1 MFWKRTKTL
10 SGTLFGYDDITLKLY
25 IEIAKTGDFLKLV
38 KEGEVSPETC
48 LEAWETLIKR
58 QEKETGTNQYNAFFQ
73 LLKGYSILMNDH
85 TTIRA
90 TLIIVALTRH
100 YTVWDEVKE
109 HYEYLNRKG
118 YKIDT
123 SSPEAI
129 MDSVTAG
136 LHKCENL
143 VTKAVMKE
151 KELQRMFEARGEG
164 RSQGFEEVMA
174 HLNFAL
180 GFTVP
185 DTIKLSAYNE
195 YQKILKARERAQE
208 EANKK
213 RNG

>member
-1 MFWKRTKTL
+1 M
-10 SGTLFGYDDITLKLY
+10 
-25 IEIAKTGDFLKLV
+25 
-38 KEGEVSPETC
+38 
-48 LEAWETLIKR
+48 
-58 QEKETGTNQYNAFFQ
+58 
-73 LLKGYSILMNDH
+73 
-85 TTIRA
+85 TIRA
-90 TLIIVALTRH
+90 SLIVVALTSNRIDRI
-100 YTVWDEVKE
+100 VWDEVRDY
-109 HYEYLNRKG
+109 YELLNGEG
-118 YKIDT
+118 YVIDT
-123 SSPEAI
+123 TSKNTI
-129 MDSVTAG
+129 MDGVTAG

-143 VTKAVMKE
+143 VTKAVMKQ

-164 RSQGFEEVMA
+164 KAQGFEEIMA

>member
-1 MFWKRTKTL
+1 MFWKTFKSSYESLYT
-10 SGTLFGYDDITLKLY
+10 YEDITLKLY
-25 IEIAKTGDFLKLV
+25 IDIANSGNFLKLV
-38 KEGEVSPETC
+38 KEGEVDSEKC
-48 LEAWETLIKR
+48 LDAWEQLIKR
-58 QEKETGTNQYNAFFQ
+58 HEKETGTNQYSAFFQ
-73 LLKGYSILMNDH
+73 LMKGYSILMNDH

-90 TLIIVALTRH
+90 TLILVALTRFFID
-100 YTVWDEVKE
+100 W
-109 HYEYLNRKG
+109 EYIVELKKRG
-118 YKIDT
+118 YVIDT
-123 SSPEAI
+123 TSPETI
-129 MDSVTAG
+129 MASVEAG
-136 LHKCENL
+136 LRKCENL
-143 VTKAVMKE
+143 VTKATMKE

-164 RSQGFEEVMA
+164 KAHGFEEIMA